1 MGRPSRVMMLVVVVV
16 AVLVAGCR
24 GNHTAPNPAA
34 QPGHRLEGSYT
45 VHGIF
50 PRRDYGA
57 PCKGAD
63 AGYPDI
69 HARTSVVVR
78 DKAGALL
85 GSTTLVGGT
94 LGRTPLRGRDD
105 DCQFHYSLTVPDRDA
120 YRIQVSRRGYVEFS
134 RADLERSGWKPGL
147 TIGAYTMF
155 GGD

>member
-1 MGRPSRVMMLVVVVV
+1 MMLAVVVV
-16 AVLVAGCR
+16 AVLVAGCS
-24 GNHTAPNPAA
+24 GNHTAPKPAA
-34 QPGHRLEGSYT
+34 QPGHRLDGSYT

-50 PRRDYGA
+50 PRRSYGA

-69 HARTSVVVR
+69 HAGTSVVVR

-85 GSTTLVGGT
+85 SSTTLADGT
-94 LGRTPLRGRDD
+94 LRRTPLRGRDD
-105 DCQFHYSLTVPDRDA
+105 DCQFRYSLTVPDRDS
-120 YRIQVSRRGYVEFS
+120 YTIEVSDRGSVEFS
-134 RADLERSGWKPGL
+134 RADMERSGWKPGL